1 METDVQTAKP
11 EIRAQL
17 EASTTPAP
25 QVVARVAAVLGDRIT
40 CYIVDVKDARTLA
53 RWQHKGDVPA
63 AAARRLQGALRAILM
78 LSQQYRPEQIASWF
92 TWLNDLLEDRSPAS
106 ALRSATSDEA
116 IEDQARAIVAAARAH
131 LAGE

>member
-1 METDVQTAKP
+1 
-11 EIRAQL
+11 
-17 EASTTPAP
+17 
-25 QVVARVAAVLGDRIT
+25 
-40 CYIVDVKDARTLA
+40 VKDARTLA

-78 LSQQYRPEQIASWF
+78 LSQKYRPEQIASWF